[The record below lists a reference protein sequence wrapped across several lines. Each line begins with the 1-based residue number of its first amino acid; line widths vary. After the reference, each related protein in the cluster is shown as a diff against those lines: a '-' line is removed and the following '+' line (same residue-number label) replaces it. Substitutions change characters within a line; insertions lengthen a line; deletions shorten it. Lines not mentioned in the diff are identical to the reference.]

1 MSISLFLKQACKIGT
16 SQLYVTW
23 NSTIIREKTGRHAH
37 LLLQQNYFSREVA
50 LRKKKLWPVHKE
62 IKEAMDGLTSV
73 KNKKKKSSSRGS
85 SGPNKT
91 LVKENKILQF
101 NKKVYGIFKKHINP

>member
-37 LLLQQNYFSREVA
+37 LLLQQNYFSQEVA
-50 LRKKKLWPVHKE
+50 LRKKNFGQF
-62 IKEAMDGLTSV
+62 IKRLNEAMDGPTSI
-73 KNKKKKSSSRGS
+73 KKEEKRAEAGA
-85 SGPNKT
+85 P
-91 LVKENKILQF
+91 LDPARL
-101 NKKVYGIFKKHINP
+101 

>member
-37 LLLQQNYFSREVA
+37 LLLQQLLFTRSSFK
-50 LRKKKLWPVHKE
+50 KKKLWPVYKE

-73 KNKKKKSSSRGS
+73 KNKKKRAAAGLLWTQQDSREEKQDS
-85 SGPNKT
+85 T
-91 LVKENKILQF
+91 I
-101 NKKVYGIFKKHINP
+101 